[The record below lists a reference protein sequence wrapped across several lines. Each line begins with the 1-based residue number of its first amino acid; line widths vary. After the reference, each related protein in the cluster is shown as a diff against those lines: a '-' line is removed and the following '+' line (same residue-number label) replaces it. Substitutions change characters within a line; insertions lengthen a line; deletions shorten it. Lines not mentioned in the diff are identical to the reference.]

1 MDARKIY
8 AKISIDK
15 TDITEDI
22 TPYLKSIS
30 YSEVLDGESDT
41 ADIELHD
48 AGRLWVADWFPS
60 RGDSC
65 YIELVRENWN
75 GDGSIESFPLGNF
88 EIDEIKNSYP
98 PNVASIKLNSLAN
111 STNIR
116 GVNKSRSWEEVT
128 LSKIAGDIAADAG
141 LTLFFDTAENP
152 TIKRAE
158 QKEQSGISFLLK
170 LCKDRGLCLKVSD
183 GKLIIF
189 DAEKYE
195 SQSPVK
201 SLTYGASEIKSFSA
215 TATISKIYSSAKVT
229 YKHGKKGEKIEYE
242 YKDANKSD
250 GMTLEINEKVENQ
263 AEAEKLAKKKLREK
277 NQEEIKVNLT
287 VIGDFIYS
295 AGLVIEL
302 VNHGFYSG
310 NYIIERV
317 NHKIGG
323 GYECDLELR
332 RCLNGY

>member
-1 MDARKIY
+1 M
-8 AKISIDK
+8 
-15 TDITEDI
+15 
-22 TPYLKSIS
+22 
-30 YSEVLDGESDT
+30 
-41 ADIELHD
+41 
-48 AGRLWVADWFPS
+48 
-60 RGDSC
+60 
-65 YIELVRENWN
+65 
-75 GDGSIESFPLGNF
+75 
-88 EIDEIKNSYP
+88 
-98 PNVASIKLNSLAN
+98 
-111 STNIR
+111 
-116 GVNKSRSWEEVT
+116 
-128 LSKIAGDIAADAG
+128 
-141 LTLFFDTAENP
+141 
-152 TIKRAE
+152 
-158 QKEQSGISFLLK
+158 LK

-277 NQEEIKVNLT
+277 NKEEIIKKNMKKMIKDIT
-287 VIGDFIYS
+287 
-295 AGLVIEL
+295 
-302 VNHGFYSG
+302 N
-310 NYIIERV
+310 IIERV
-317 NHKIGG
+317 NHKIGS